1 MAQGNRA
8 TGGNFVLQRPM
19 EAGTPVVV
27 AVGRNHSSHHGRVVA
42 AVGRNHATT
51 APVSAGA

>member
-1 MAQGNRA
+1 MVQGNRA
-8 TGGNFVLQRPM
+8 TGGNFVLQRPK

-27 AVGRNHSSHHGRVVA
+27 AVGCDHSSHHGRAVV

-51 APVSAGA
+51 AASCISW